1 MEPTR
6 VELVWPGKTDAVE
19 RVALPFQIAETINR
33 SRASREG
40 LPMLAQGSAP
50 LPALTDW
57 TNKLIWGDNKP
68 ILASLIAGD
77 PSIGLEP
84 LAGKVDLIYIDPPFA
99 SGQDFSYRVQVGDE
113 TWHKEANLIE
123 EKAYRDTWGQGM
135 ESYIPVM
142 HERLVLARELLS
154 PSGSVYLHCDPT
166 ASHYLKML
174 MDNVFGE
181 VSFRNEIAWLRVL
194 GGKSDSSQY
203 GRSSDRILFYT
214 KSDTFIFNP
223 PRLAEY
229 NEKTA
234 STWYSRED
242 KKGRYAS
249 RPLTAAGSTGGDSGQ
264 PWRGVHP
271 TGHWIVPN
279 LLAERYESET
289 NKQLTGTVRERL
301 EILALAGYIE
311 FSKTGNPA
319 WRRYLDEASLP
330 RVQDLWYDD
339 AVAPIGR
346 TSNER
351 VGYPTQK
358 PEALLERV
366 IKTSSNEDDL
376 VLDFFAGSGTTL
388 AVAEKLGRKWIGCDL
403 SRYAIQATRKRML
416 DIDECRPFQLLNL
429 GRYERAYWQVNVL
442 NGDKPPERAA
452 AEYYRFIISLYRAEP
467 VGGHRHLHGRKAG
480 RMVHVGPADAP
491 VTRDEIMDAVRECAA
506 NRLPGLDVLGWEWEL
521 GLHDVIADEAKAE
534 GVDVRLLIIPR
545 EVMDKRAVEKGD
557 VRFHELAY
565 LRTSLEVAG
574 LQVVVK
580 LDDFIIP
587 NPELVPDEIRS
598 RIKKWS
604 DYIDFWAVDWNY
616 GAAGEGDVFHNE
628 WQTYRTRSAPALIL
642 LSEPHVYAEAGARR
656 ILVKVIDIFGNDATK
671 LHEVELR

>member
-6 VELVWPGKTDAVE
+6 VELVWPGKADAVE

-123 EKAYRDTWGQGM
+123 EKAYRDTWGLGM

-142 HERLVLARELLS
+142 HERLALARELLS

-166 ASHYLKML
+166 ASHYLKLL
-174 MDNVFGE
+174 MDTLFGTDN
-181 VSFRNEIAWLRVL
+181 FRNEIVWSYNKWTNAATYFQRNHDIIFWYAKTNTVQFNKQYDEPTRRQIELREAGYNKGSQSGREILRVYDREKAADQIRKAEAEGRL
-194 GGKSDSSQY
+194 IYYIDTPLQGNPVSDVWNISA
-203 GRSSDRILFYT
+203 L
-214 KSDTFIFNP
+214 N
-223 PRLAEY
+223 
-229 NEKTA
+229 
-234 STWYSRED
+234 
-242 KKGRYAS
+242 
-249 RPLTAAGSTGGDSGQ
+249 GQ
-264 PWRGVHP
+264 
-271 TGHWIVPN
+271 
-279 LLAERYESET
+279 E
-289 NKQLTGTVRERL
+289 RERL
-301 EILALAGYIE
+301 
-311 FSKTGNPA
+311 P
-319 WRRYLDEASLP
+319 
-330 RVQDLWYDD
+330 
-339 AVAPIGR
+339 
-346 TSNER
+346 
-351 VGYPTQK
+351 YPTQK
-358 PEALLERV
+358 PESILERV
-366 IKTSSNEDDL
+366 IKASSNEGDL

-388 AVAEKLGRKWIGCDL
+388 AVAEKLGRRWIGCDL
-403 SRYAIQATRKRML
+403 SRYAIQVTRKRML
-416 DIDECRPFQLLNL
+416 EIDECRPFQLLNL

-452 AEYYRFIISLYRAEP
+452 AEYYRFIISLYHAEP

-480 RMVHVGPADAP
+480 RMVRVGPADAP
-491 VTRDEIMDAVRECAA
+491 VTRDEIMEAVRECAA

-521 GLHDVIADEAKAE
+521 GLHDVITDEAKAE

-557 VRFHELAY
+557 VKFHELAY
-565 LRTSLEVAG
+565 LRTSLEAAG
-574 LQVVVK
+574 RQVVVK

-587 NPELVPDEIRS
+587 NPELVPDEVRS

-642 LSEPHVYAEAGARR
+642 LSEPHVYAEAGTRR

>member
-1 MEPTR
+1 MLSSPPP
-6 VELVWPGKTDAVE
+6 V
-19 RVALPFQIAETINR
+19 VA
-33 SRASREG
+33 
-40 LPMLAQGSAP
+40 
-50 LPALTDW
+50 DW

-99 SGQDFSYRVQVGDE
+99 TGQDFSYQVRVGDE
-113 TWHKEANLIE
+113 TWEKRHNAVE
-123 EKAYRDTWGQGM
+123 ETAYRDTWGRGM
-135 ESYIPVM
+135 ESYLPMM
-142 HERLVLARELLS
+142 HERLTLARELMA
-154 PSGSVYLHCDPT
+154 PNATIWVHMDEHSGHYMQVILDEMFGTDSFLNDIIWHYPDNFQGNVNRYANNHNTIYVY
-166 ASHYLKML
+166 
-174 MDNVFGE
+174 G
-181 VSFRNEIAWLRVL
+181 
-194 GGKSDSSQY
+194 
-203 GRSSDRILFYT
+203 
-214 KSDTFIFNP
+214 
-223 PRLAEY
+223 
-229 NEKTA
+229 KTA
-234 STWYSRED
+234 GVQLNRQKTAMDSIKRRD
-242 KKGRYAS
+242 KRVWDPELGRLVSARDS
-249 RPLTAAGSTGGDSGQ
+249 AGN
-264 PWRGVHP
+264 
-271 TGHWIVPN
+271 II
-279 LLAERYESET
+279 YE
-289 NKQLTGTVRERL
+289 
-301 EILALAGYIE
+301 E
-311 FSKTGNPA
+311 FSEK
-319 WRRYLDEASLP
+319 YLDDVWNIGQTSV
-330 RVQDLWYDD
+330 VQS
-339 AVAPIGR
+339 R
-346 TSNER
+346 TSE
-351 VGYPTQK
+351 YLPYATQK
-358 PEALLERV
+358 PMRLLENV
-366 IKTSSNEDDL
+366 ILSASNEGDL

-388 AVAEKLGRKWIGCDL
+388 AVAEKLGRRWIGCDL
-403 SRYAIQATRKRML
+403 SRYAIQVTRKRML
-416 DIDECRPFQLLNL
+416 EIDECSPFQLLNL

-452 AEYYRFIISLYRAEP
+452 AEYYRFIISLYHAEP
-467 VGGHRHLHGRKAG
+467 VGGHRYLHGRKAG

-491 VTRDEIMDAVRECAA
+491 VTRGDIMEAVRECAA

-521 GLHDVIADEAKAE
+521 GLHDVITDEAKAE

-587 NPELVPDEIRS
+587 NPELVPDEVRS

-616 GAAGEGDVFHNE
+616 GAGGEGDVFHNE

-642 LSEPHVYAEAGARR
+642 LSEPHVYAEAGTRR

>member
-99 SGQDFSYRVQVGDE
+99 SGQDFSYQVRVGDE
-113 TWHKEANLIE
+113 TWEKRHNAVE
-123 EKAYRDTWGQGM
+123 ETAYRDTWGRGM
-135 ESYIPVM
+135 ESYLPMM
-142 HERLVLARELLS
+142 HERLTLARELMA
-154 PSGSVYLHCDPT
+154 PNATIWVHMDEHSGHYMQVILDEMFGTDSFLNDIIWHYPDNFQGNVNRYANNHNTIYVY
-166 ASHYLKML
+166 
-174 MDNVFGE
+174 G
-181 VSFRNEIAWLRVL
+181 
-194 GGKSDSSQY
+194 
-203 GRSSDRILFYT
+203 
-214 KSDTFIFNP
+214 
-223 PRLAEY
+223 
-229 NEKTA
+229 KTA
-234 STWYSRED
+234 GVQLNRQKTAMDSIKRRD
-242 KKGRYAS
+242 KRVWDPELGRLVSARDS
-249 RPLTAAGSTGGDSGQ
+249 AGN
-264 PWRGVHP
+264 
-271 TGHWIVPN
+271 II
-279 LLAERYESET
+279 YE
-289 NKQLTGTVRERL
+289 
-301 EILALAGYIE
+301 E
-311 FSKTGNPA
+311 FSEK
-319 WRRYLDEASLP
+319 YLDDVWNIGQTSV
-330 RVQDLWYDD
+330 VQS
-339 AVAPIGR
+339 R
-346 TSNER
+346 TSE
-351 VGYPTQK
+351 YLPYATQK
-358 PEALLERV
+358 PMRLLENV
-366 IKTSSNEDDL
+366 ILSASNEGDL

-403 SRYAIQATRKRML
+403 SRYAIQVTRKRML
-416 DIDECRPFQLLNL
+416 EIDECRPFQLLNL

-467 VGGHRHLHGRKAG
+467 AGGHRHLHGRKAG

-521 GLHDVIADEAKAE
+521 GLHDVIVDEAKAE

-587 NPELVPDEIRS
+587 NPELVPDEVRS

-642 LSEPHVYAEAGARR
+642 LSEPHVYAEAGTRR

>member
-99 SGQDFSYRVQVGDE
+99 SGQDFSYRVRVGDE
-113 TWHKEANLIE
+113 TWEKRHNAVE
-123 EKAYRDTWGQGM
+123 ETAYRDTWGRGM
-135 ESYIPVM
+135 ESYLPMM
-142 HERLVLARELLS
+142 HERLTLARELMA
-154 PSGSVYLHCDPT
+154 PNATIWVHMDEHSGHYMQVILDEMFGTDSFLNDIIWHYPDNFQGNVNRYANNHNTIYVY
-166 ASHYLKML
+166 
-174 MDNVFGE
+174 G
-181 VSFRNEIAWLRVL
+181 
-194 GGKSDSSQY
+194 
-203 GRSSDRILFYT
+203 
-214 KSDTFIFNP
+214 
-223 PRLAEY
+223 
-229 NEKTA
+229 KTA
-234 STWYSRED
+234 GVQLNRQKTAMDSIKRRD
-242 KKGRYAS
+242 KRVWDPELGRLVSARDS
-249 RPLTAAGSTGGDSGQ
+249 AGN
-264 PWRGVHP
+264 
-271 TGHWIVPN
+271 II
-279 LLAERYESET
+279 YE
-289 NKQLTGTVRERL
+289 
-301 EILALAGYIE
+301 E
-311 FSKTGNPA
+311 FSEK
-319 WRRYLDEASLP
+319 YLDDVWNIGQTSV
-330 RVQDLWYDD
+330 VQS
-339 AVAPIGR
+339 R
-346 TSNER
+346 TSE
-351 VGYPTQK
+351 YLPYATQK
-358 PEALLERV
+358 PMRLLENV
-366 IKTSSNEDDL
+366 ILSASNEGDL

-388 AVAEKLGRKWIGCDL
+388 AVAEKLGRRWIGCDL
-403 SRYAIQATRKRML
+403 SRYAIQVTRKRML
-416 DIDECRPFQLLNL
+416 EIDECRPFQLLNL
-429 GRYERAYWQVNVL
+429 GRYERRHWQVNVL

-467 VGGHRHLHGRKAG
+467 AGGHRYLHGRKAG

-521 GLHDVIADEAKAE
+521 GLHDVITDEAKAE

-587 NPELVPDEIRS
+587 NPELVPDEVRS

-642 LSEPHVYAEAGARR
+642 LSEPHVYAEAGTRR